1 MANLE
6 GARGTVSIIDK
17 ATQPL
22 RNIAKSFLNMGD
34 ASKKVNKDIGLLQ
47 GSINR
52 IGRVQSNINRQT
64 KDIAGQAVGVAA
76 LAMSLKSAVDPA
88 IKFETAFAGVK
99 KVASGPPEEIEG
111 LRNTLIKMSKTMP
124 NTAVELSNIAE
135 AGAKMGFASKDLA
148 KFTDTVAKA
157 STAFDMSAED
167 AGGAFGKI
175 ASVLGYG
182 MTQLEDYGDRV
193 NYLADNLAADASGII
208 DITKR
213 TAGAM
218 SSLGLGTGDIA
229 GLAAFADQMSVS
241 SEIGASALN
250 QIINAMRSTK
260 KGSELFAKEGAK
272 GILTYAESFK
282 GLKGLKLAKAIEDT
296 MGKGEGARMFEK
308 MINQSDKLK
317 IALDLGNETKAVGSM
332 GREFAAMANTTEN
345 KLKVLGNIFN
355 GIAISI
361 GDNLLPHIKTMIDKL
376 GPLSEKVGS
385 FISAN
390 KEAIPVVGAIALAL
404 LGAKVAALAYT
415 AGLWLLGPALTAMK
429 VAMIAF
435 NAVASLNPI
444 GLVVI
449 AVAALA
455 AVAYTVY
462 KNWEPITNF
471 FKDLWAGLKNAFSSG
486 LEFIQTYLGWTPL
499 GMIINNWTPLIG
511 FFKDLWKGIVDT
523 VLFFSDIVSSIF
535 NDIVNKIKTPFIALF
550 EWFATKFAWL
560 GDMVSNV
567 MNVANKIG
575 NIVGDGISN
584 LGANIGE
591 GLKNASSFFT
601 MDGGFGKE
609 NVSPDDAMKQIQT
622 NNSINNSANITVNV
636 GGDKPPSV
644 ETSGDFKVN
653 TFLNKGTQ
661 N

>member
-64 KDIAGQAVGVAA
+64 KDILGLAAGVTA
-76 LAMSLKSAVDPA
+76 LALSLKSLLDPA

-99 KVASGPPEEIEG
+99 KVASGTPEEVEE
-111 LRNTLIKMSKTMP
+111 LRQSLLRMSKTMP
-124 NTAVELSNIAE
+124 NTAEELSHIAE

-167 AGGAFGKI
+167 AGFAFGKI

-208 DITKR
+208 NITRR
-213 TAGAM
+213 TSSAM
-218 SSLGLGTGDIA
+218 KSLGFGTGDIA
-229 GLAAFADQMSVS
+229 GLSAFADQMSVS

-250 QIINAMRSTK
+250 QIISSMRSTK

-282 GLKGLKLAKAIEDT
+282 GLKGLKLAKAIEDA
-296 MGKGEGARMFEK
+296 MGKGEGARMFEN

-345 KLKVLGNIFN
+345 KLKVLGNIFTA
-355 GIAISI
+355 IAISI

-376 GPLSEKVGS
+376 GPLSEKIGS

-390 KEAIPVVGAIALAL
+390 KEAIQVVGAIALAL

-429 VAMIAF
+429 VLMIAF

-455 AVAYTVY
+455 AAAYTVY

-471 FKDLWAGLKNAFSSG
+471 FKDLWVGLKNAFSSG

-636 GGDKPPSV
+636 GGDKPLSV